1 MGFLRSTEL
10 MSIALKAGEIMLTSG
25 AEIYRVEE
33 TIVRICNS
41 YRLQCESFV
50 LPTGI
55 FISIENEDGSVNTS
69 FRRIKRRKVDLN
81 CIDMVNSLSRGL
93 QQVQPTCETVM
104 KNLVKIDE
112 TRQFVFPVR
121 MVANALG
128 SFSFTLLFRGSI
140 YDGIAA
146 LLIGSVTYLLREIPS
161 RRGFSQLLEN
171 FFAGIVAGFLSIAAV
186 GFFSALSEYKI
197 ITGSILLYLPG
208 VSITNGIKD
217 ALYGDLVA
225 SISRL
230 GEAVLLVAVLA
241 AGVGVALSFGAK

>member
-1 MGFLRSTEL
+1 
-10 MSIALKAGEIMLTSG
+10 MLTSG